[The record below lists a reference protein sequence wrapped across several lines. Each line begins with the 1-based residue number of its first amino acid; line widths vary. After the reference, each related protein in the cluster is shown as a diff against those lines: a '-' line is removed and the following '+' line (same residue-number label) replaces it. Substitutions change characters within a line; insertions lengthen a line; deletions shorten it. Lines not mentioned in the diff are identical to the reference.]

1 MLLPRLG
8 AALTFI
14 GAALLFGIYVALP
27 SIPRWTILYVAAASI
42 GAWWAIHASRVGIR
56 INRVGLAA
64 LIFMAWQATSL
75 LWSPDPFQGLEQ
87 LLHFAVM
94 AAIAVFVSAV
104 PRQEVEKLLPHCA
117 AAALLGAM
125 IFNWKWPQLH
135 GGFGNPNFL
144 AEFVIIAIPLAVWD
158 LFRPDEH
165 PIPFRYDLLRVAALV
180 WGLWHLIDTESNLK
194 FVAVAVWLALWA
206 YHLRRAWFVS
216 LVLVLVPINLALL
229 MGWVSFKPCGAMG
242 ADVMCSLQARLE
254 VWANTA
260 VMWWHFP
267 VLGTGFGGFNYW
279 YPLFQ
284 EAHRPLLG
292 DWTVMMPVAQFAGA
306 AHNEILQT
314 LAELGL
320 VGLALAIACLLIVF
334 KGAKTEGLNHPAI
347 WTLVL
352 AAVLSM
358 GGFPLHTP
366 STGIFAASALGVLGN
381 GRAAVLTLGLPRL
394 RLLAAPVALAWG
406 LVLAVAAPLSY
417 KAEMLFSVTQA
428 KISSDPLMAFW
439 TNAEAAR
446 LWPLHSHYR
455 HQLLLTLRAVTDF
468 MGDKAIIEREAADRA
483 YQISRSA
490 SPYNPGIVAAWV
502 GYLLNSG
509 RQNEPG
515 TEELLTTLK
524 AMSDLQAV
532 TWMVEAVYA
541 ISTNDEPRA
550 RFAVGKA
557 YERVMRRERQYLPE
571 VERLVARLN
580 QGVSR

>member
-1 MLLPRLG
+1 MFLSRTG

-27 SIPRWTILYVAAASI
+27 SIPRWTVLYVAAASI

-56 INRVGLAA
+56 INRIGFAA
-64 LIFMAWQATSL
+64 LIFMAWQAVSL
-75 LWSPDPFQGLEQ
+75 LWSPDPLQGIEQ
-87 LLHFAVM
+87 LLRFAVM
-94 AAIAVFVSAV
+94 AAIAVFVSTV
-104 PRQEVEKLLPHCA
+104 PRQELEKLLPHCA

-144 AEFVIIAIPLAVWD
+144 AEFVIISIPLTVWN
-158 LFRPDEH
+158 LFAPSNS
-165 PIPFRYDLLRVAALV
+165 PTPLRYDLLRAAALV

-194 FVAVAVWLALWA
+194 FVAVAVWLAVWA
-206 YHLRRAWFVS
+206 YHLRKAWFVS
-216 LVLVLVPINLALL
+216 LLLVLVPLNIALL
-229 MGWVSFKPCGAMG
+229 MDWVSLNPCGAVG
-242 ADVMCSLQARLE
+242 ADIMCSFQARFE
-254 VWANTA
+254 VWTNTA
-260 VMWWHFP
+260 VMWTNFP
-267 VLGTGFGGFNYW
+267 ILGTGLGGFNYW

-320 VGLALAIACLLIVF
+320 VGLAIATACLWIVLS
-334 KGAKTEGLNHPAI
+334 GIKTDGLNKPAI

-352 AAVLSM
+352 SAVLSM

-366 STGIFAASALGVLGN
+366 SNGIIAACAIGVLGN

-394 RLLAAPVALAWG
+394 RLIAAPIALAWG
-406 LVLAVAAPLSY
+406 LVLATAAPLSY

-428 KISSDPLMAFW
+428 KISSEPLMAFW

-446 LWPLHSHYR
+446 IWPLHSHYR

-468 MGDKAIIEREAADRA
+468 MGERAVIEREAADRA

-509 RQNEPG
+509 RQGEPG
-515 TEELLTTLK
+515 IEELLATLK
-524 AMSDLQAV
+524 TTADLQAV
-532 TWMVEAVYA
+532 TWLVEAVYA
-541 ISTNDEPRA
+541 LSTNDEPRA

-580 QGVSR
+580 QGAIR

>member
-1 MLLPRLG
+1 MFLARLG
-8 AALTFI
+8 AALTFV

-27 SIPRWTILYVAAASI
+27 SIPRWTVLYVAAAVV
-42 GAWWAIHASRVGIR
+42 GAWWAVHASRVGMR
-56 INRVGLAA
+56 INRVGFAS
-64 LIFMAWQATSL
+64 IVFMAWQALSL
-75 LWSPDPFQGLEQ
+75 LWSPDPLQGAEQ

-94 AAIAVFVSAV
+94 AAVAVFVSTV

-144 AEFVIIAIPLAVWD
+144 AEFVIIAIPLTAWD
-158 LFRPDEH
+158 LFAPANPPS
-165 PIPFRYDLLRVAALV
+165 PIRYDLLRVAALV
-180 WGLWHLIDTESNLK
+180 WGLWHLVETESNLK
-194 FVAVAVWLALWA
+194 FVAAAVWLAVWA
-206 YHLRRAWFVS
+206 YHMRRAWFVS
-216 LVLVLVPINLALL
+216 LLLVLVPVNVALL
-229 MGWVSFKPCGAMG
+229 MDWVSFKPCGAVG
-242 ADVMCSLQARLE
+242 ADIMCSFQARLE

-260 VMWWHFP
+260 VMWSKFP
-267 VLGTGFGGFNYW
+267 IVGTGLGGFNYW

-320 VGLALAIACLLIVF
+320 VGLAVAAIGLSIVF
-334 KGAKTEGLNHPAI
+334 AGAKTGGVNKPAI

-352 AAVLSM
+352 AVVLSM

-366 STGIFAASALGVLGN
+366 STGIIAACAVGVLGN
-381 GRAAVLTLGLPRL
+381 GRAAVLTLELPRL
-394 RLLAAPVALAWG
+394 RLVAAPIALAWG
-406 LVLAVAAPLSY
+406 LALATAAPLAY

-446 LWPLHSHYR
+446 IWPLHSHYR

-468 MGDKAIIEREAADRA
+468 MGERAIIEREAADRA

-490 SPYNPGIVAAWV
+490 SPHNPGIVAAWV

-509 RQNEPG
+509 RQGEPG
-515 TEELLTTLK
+515 TEELLATLK
-524 AMSDLQAV
+524 TMADLQAV
-532 TWMVEAVYA
+532 TWLVEAVYA
-541 ISTNDEPRA
+541 LSTNDEPRA

-557 YERVMRRERQYLPE
+557 HERAWRRERQYLPE

-580 QGVSR
+580 QGVPR

>member
-1 MLLPRLG
+1 MFLARLG
-8 AALTFI
+8 AALTFV

-27 SIPRWTILYVAAASI
+27 SIPRWTVLYVAAAVV
-42 GAWWAIHASRVGIR
+42 GAWWAVHASRVGMR
-56 INRVGLAA
+56 INRVGFAS
-64 LIFMAWQATSL
+64 IVFMAWQALSL
-75 LWSPDPFQGLEQ
+75 LWSPDPLQGAEQ

-94 AAIAVFVSAV
+94 AAVAVFVSTV

-144 AEFVIIAIPLAVWD
+144 AEFVIIAIPLTAWD
-158 LFRPDEH
+158 LFAPANPPS
-165 PIPFRYDLLRVAALV
+165 PIRYDLLRVAALV
-180 WGLWHLIDTESNLK
+180 WGLWHLVETESNLK
-194 FVAVAVWLALWA
+194 FVAAAVWLAVWA
-206 YHLRRAWFVS
+206 YHMRRAWFVS
-216 LVLVLVPINLALL
+216 LLLVLVPVNVALL
-229 MGWVSFKPCGAMG
+229 MDWVSFKPCGAVG
-242 ADVMCSLQARLE
+242 ADIMCSFQARLE

-260 VMWWHFP
+260 VMWSKFP
-267 VLGTGFGGFNYW
+267 IVGTGLGGFNNW

-292 DWTVMMPVAQFAGA
+292 DRTVMMPVAQFAGA

-320 VGLALAIACLLIVF
+320 VGLAVAAIGLSIVF
-334 KGAKTEGLNHPAI
+334 AGAKTGGVNKPAI

-352 AAVLSM
+352 AVVLSM

-366 STGIFAASALGVLGN
+366 STGIIAACAVGVLGN
-381 GRAAVLTLGLPRL
+381 GRAAVLTLELPRL
-394 RLLAAPVALAWG
+394 RLVAAPIALAWG
-406 LVLAVAAPLSY
+406 LALATAAPLAY

-446 LWPLHSHYR
+446 IWPLHSHYR

-468 MGDKAIIEREAADRA
+468 MGERAIIEREAADRA

-490 SPYNPGIVAAWV
+490 SPHNPGIVAAWV

-509 RQNEPG
+509 RQGEPG
-515 TEELLTTLK
+515 TEELLATLK
-524 AMSDLQAV
+524 TMADLQAV
-532 TWMVEAVYA
+532 TWLVEAVYA
-541 ISTNDEPRA
+541 LSTNDEPRA

-557 YERVMRRERQYLPE
+557 HERAWRRERQYLPE

-580 QGVSR
+580 QGVPR